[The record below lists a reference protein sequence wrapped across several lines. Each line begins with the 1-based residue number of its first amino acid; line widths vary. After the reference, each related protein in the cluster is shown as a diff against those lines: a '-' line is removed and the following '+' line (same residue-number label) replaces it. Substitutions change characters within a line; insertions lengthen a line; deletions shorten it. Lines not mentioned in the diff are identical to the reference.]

1 MVYSKQCSIMKQWLW
16 KLCVT
21 YDSLLRSRL
30 TGLTLLFTTEITRLV
45 VESGTGRSLEIRDN
59 FGQAQHSRQ
68 YITQPNW
75 KFLCR
80 VGTKAQWFIKVFEYL

>member
-1 MVYSKQCSIMKQWLW
+1 MKQWLW

-80 VGTKAQWFIKVFEYL
+80 VGTKAQWLIKVFEYL